1 METVVGLWQGV
12 GICRK
17 GLAPP
22 LAPPLAS
29 PPAPHRI
36 IAERRTSVV
45 VSASKSLNWVSLL
58 FYLTWNEISLSEW
71 NSDMIWYGVV
81 QLQKSCKSCG
91 GKGAVEC
98 PGCKVRL
105 CFELYWIVDTWIWY
119 LIGKGRALERTKRT
133 EICLN
138 DGSKLGS

>member
-17 GLAPP
+17 GLAP
-22 LAPPLAS
+22 

-45 VSASKSLNWVSLL
+45 VSASKSLNWVGLL
-58 FYLTWNEISLSEW
+58 FYLT
-71 NSDMIWYGVV
+71 YRKAV
-81 QLQKSCKSCG
+81 K
-91 GKGAVEC
+91 AVE
-98 PGCKVRL
+98 GRELLNVRG
-105 CFELYWIVDTWIWY
+105 V
-119 LIGKGRALERTKRT
+119 RALERTKRT

-138 DGSKLGS
+138 DGNVLIAKDLGSRHVPPAEREEG

>member
-45 VSASKSLNWVSLL
+45 VSASKSLNW
-58 FYLTWNEISLSEW
+58 
-71 NSDMIWYGVV
+71 
-81 QLQKSCKSCG
+81 LQKSCKSCG
-91 GKGAVEC
+91 
-98 PGCKVRL
+98 
-105 CFELYWIVDTWIWY
+105 
-119 LIGKGRALERTKRT
+119 GRALERTKRT

-138 DGSKLGS
+138 DGNVLIAKDLGSGHVPPAEREEG